1 MVCSSDSV
9 RSQESNDFGRGEG
22 SSVFKAG
29 ENLGHGVEGLRH
41 SQVRSGVG
49 CILPAEKELKA
60 GSTRAVRDTN
70 RTRELD
76 EVGRRDLGVSS
87 DEGLLL
93 ADDLVSTEIRV
104 EVRLDVAE
112 DDEGAVRAATV

>member
-1 MVCSSDSV
+1 MCRDECNDLS
-9 RSQESNDFGRGEG
+9 RSEA
-22 SSVFKAG
+22 SSVFEAG
-29 ENLGHGVEGLRH
+29 ENLADGVERLRH
-41 SQVRSGVG
+41 SQVRGGVR